1 MFLEIY
7 GNNYI
12 RKQTSAYVQVKVAA
26 LVRFLTNTKGGETE
40 ERLAEI
46 VDVSLLKSK
55 QRDAIE
61 KVRLPTC
68 VRWM

>member
-7 GNNYI
+7 GNTYI
-12 RKQTSAYVQVKVAA
+12 RKQTSAYVQGKVPA

-40 ERLAEI
+40 ERLAEV

-61 KVRLPTC
+61 KVLVFAC
-68 VRWM
+68 V